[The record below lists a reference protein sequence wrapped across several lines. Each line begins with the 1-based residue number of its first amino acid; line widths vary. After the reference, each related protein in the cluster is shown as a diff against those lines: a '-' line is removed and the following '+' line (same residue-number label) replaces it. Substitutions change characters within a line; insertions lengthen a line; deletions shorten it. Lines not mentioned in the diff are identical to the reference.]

1 MPALKIEAFGGEV
14 PSVSPRALPPSAAQQ
29 NLDLFL
35 GTSEFRPLATDL
47 DVATAPLTANS
58 LYRFARGADGELNTN
73 VATGWVAADKARSYV
88 KGQINDERTERT
100 YFSTDDGSEPL
111 RAITVATPNSP
122 RLVGVPAPLKA
133 AATANI
139 SDELTAEEASDF
151 MTETG
156 VVEIH
161 KALVSALRSPSNTV
175 LDVGRRKADQLPTAG
190 PFQLWGMRWCDDP
203 ILSGLYADKP
213 YYAVAII
220 GYNFGEQMG
229 LIGAEMDARGLP
241 AGPGPYQFMAI
252 PVNAGAFAYWLDETV
267 ASQNLRAIVFPDTGY
282 GAKSGQRLFTDTQVA
297 ELVTRAVKWF
307 DPANYARALRERLD
321 AEVQAFVKLLVAA
334 PAGANETVKAMRNRI
349 AAAAHEVNQRSV
361 ERLKLFSDDTLWV
374 KEWLSSRGG
383 ALAVVGPTVL
393 RIVETRFYAATF
405 VTDWDEESALGTPS
419 DVLDLDQNDS
429 ATVARPALPPGE
441 TFSGRNITKWRI
453 YRSNSGSQSAAF
465 QFVEELNINTLSYTD
480 TKKSSALG
488 EVCPTVTWAMPPK
501 RDTGTNPH
509 LRGLVGMPNGIMA
522 GFFDNTVA
530 FCEPY
535 VPYAW
540 PVEYQITTE
549 FPIVGLGVFGQTV
562 FVGTKGNPYFI
573 SGADSASMSSVK
585 LDVRQACASSRSIA
599 IVQGG
604 VLYASPDG
612 LCLADHNGVRVVSSG
627 FITREDWQKLIPESM
642 VAQAHENICYIF
654 YAGQGAG
661 CLSFDPMSA
670 KFGRVSLRGAASYSD
685 TITDSMYVVGGGKI
699 MRVFGG
705 STRRNARWRSPLITL
720 PKHTAFAWLK
730 VYGDQSV
737 AAPAVIRLYGD
748 GALVHTAVVE
758 NTDPV
763 RLPPGRWLEYEAEVE
778 SRSRVTRVVV
788 ASDTMELQ
796 SV

>member
-1 MPALKIEAFGGEV
+1 MPALKIETFGGEI
-14 PSVSPRALPPSAAQQ
+14 PSVSPRALPPSAAQE
-29 NLDLFL
+29 NRNLFL
-35 GTSEFRPLATDL
+35 GTNEFRPLATDVE
-47 DVATAPLTANS
+47 VAQAPGNTTS
-58 LYRFARGADGELNTN
+58 LYRFARGTNGELNTST
-73 VATGWVAADKARSYV
+73 ATGWVVAEKDRSYV

-100 YFSTDDGSEPL
+100 YFTTDDGSEPL
-111 RAITVATPNSP
+111 RAITVATPNAP
-122 RLVGVPAPLKA
+122 RLVGVPAPMKTA
-133 AATANI
+133 AVANI
-139 SDELTAEEASDF
+139 SDELTAEEATSF
-151 MTETG
+151 MTETA
-156 VVEIH
+156 VVEIQ
-161 KALVSALRSPSNTV
+161 KALVSALRNPSNTV
-175 LDVGRRKADQLPTAG
+175 LDVGRRKLDGLPTAG

-203 ILSGLYADKP
+203 VLAGLYADKP
-213 YYAVAII
+213 YYAVAVI

-241 AGPGPYQFMAI
+241 NGPGPYSLMAI
-252 PVNAGAFAYWLDETV
+252 PVNAGAFAYWIDATV
-267 ASQNLRAIVFPDTGY
+267 ASNNLRAIVFPETGY

-297 ELVTRAVKWF
+297 ELVARAVKWF

-429 ATVARPALPPGE
+429 ATVARPELPPGE
-441 TFSGRNITKWRI
+441 TFTGRNINRWRI

-480 TKKSSALG
+480 TKKASALG
-488 EVCPTVTWAMPPK
+488 EVCPTLTWAMPPK

-585 LDVRQACASSRSIA
+585 QDVRQACASSRSIA
-599 IVQGG
+599 MMQGG

-627 FITREDWQKLIPESM
+627 FITREDWQKLVPESM
-642 VAQAHENICYIF
+642 VARAHENICYII
-654 YAGQGAG
+654 YAGQGGG
-661 CLSFDPMSA
+661 CLSFDPMSG
-670 KFGRVSLRGAASYSD
+670 KYGHVSLRGSAFFSD
-685 TITDSMYVVGGGKI
+685 TITDSLYAVDDGKI
-699 MRVFGG
+699 WRVFGG
-705 STRRNARWRSPLITL
+705 TSRRDGRWKSPLITL
-720 PKHTAFAWLK
+720 PRQTGFVWLK
-730 VYGDQSV
+730 VYGDQSP
-737 AAPAVIRLYGD
+737 ASPAVIRLYGD
-748 GALVHTAVVE
+748 GALVHVATVV
-758 NTDPV
+758 NIDPV

-778 SRSRVTRVVV
+778 SRARVTRVVV
-788 ASDTMELQ
+788 ASDTTELQ